1 MKKSPSWSFSSIKNF
16 NNCPKQYYHL
26 KVLKEYP
33 MEETE
38 AILYGNRFH
47 KAAEEYLRD
56 GTELPK
62 EFEQFKEALDKI
74 VEMYPGE
81 IHCELKFALTED
93 LEPCDFKS
101 REAWWRGIADLLIL
115 DGDRAFVVDY
125 KTGSAKYADQGQLE
139 LMALAVFKYFPHIR
153 YVKAGLFFVVG
164 RSFPKVGYTYEDQ
177 DKLWVKWLSEY
188 GRMRTAHDT
197 GVFNPRPSGL
207 CKKHCPVVECVHNG
221 RN

>member
-1 MKKSPSWSFSSIKNF
+1 
-16 NNCPKQYYHL
+16 
-26 KVLKEYP
+26 

-101 REAWWRGIADLLIL
+101 REA
-115 DGDRAFVVDY
+115 
-125 KTGSAKYADQGQLE
+125 
-139 LMALAVFKYFPHIR
+139 
-153 YVKAGLFFVVG
+153 
-164 RSFPKVGYTYEDQ
+164 
-177 DKLWVKWLSEY
+177 
-188 GRMRTAHDT
+188 
-197 GVFNPRPSGL
+197 
-207 CKKHCPVVECVHNG
+207 
-221 RN
+221 